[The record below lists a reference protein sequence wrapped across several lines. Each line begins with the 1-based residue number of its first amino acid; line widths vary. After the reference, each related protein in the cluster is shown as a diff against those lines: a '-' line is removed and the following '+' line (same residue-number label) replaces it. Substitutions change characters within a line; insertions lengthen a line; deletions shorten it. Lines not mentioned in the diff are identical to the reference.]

1 MMWAIYDTNKPSLMK
16 TNFFAW
22 MMIMKPVFLMFLLL
36 SLSFSSQSWAQ
47 ASPEDVVKQ
56 TQGDLLVVVG
66 AGVGG
71 AVLGLSTLSFYD
83 TPSKNISN
91 VWTGAALGIIA
102 GVIFVVVS
110 HAQKAQDDFAATKD
124 FTTTDRFAW
133 HTGYS
138 QSTNFQSPVNSNLWT
153 HSF

>member
-1 MMWAIYDTNKPSLMK
+1 MMWAIYDTNKPTLMK

-22 MMIMKPVFLMFLLL
+22 TMIMKPLLLAFLVL

-47 ASPEDVVKQ
+47 SSPEDVVKQ

-102 GVIFVVVS
+102 GVIFVAVS
-110 HAQKAQDDFAATKD
+110 HAQKAQDDFTASKD
-124 FTTTDRFAW
+124 FTTSDRFAW
-133 HTGYS
+133 HSGQS
-138 QSTNFQSPVNSNLWT
+138 QSTSFQTPINSTLWT
-153 HSF
+153 RSF

>member
-1 MMWAIYDTNKPSLMK
+1 MMWAIYDTNKPTLMK

-22 MMIMKPVFLMFLLL
+22 TMIMKSLYLVLLLL
-36 SLSFSSQSWAQ
+36 SLSFSSKSWAQ
-47 ASPEDVVKQ
+47 TSPDDVVKQ

-71 AVLGLSTLSFYD
+71 AVLGLSTLSFYE

-102 GVIFVVVS
+102 GVIFVALS
-110 HAQKAQDDFAATKD
+110 HAQKAQDDFTASKD
-124 FTTTDRFAW
+124 FTTSDRFAW
-133 HTGYS
+133 HSGQS
-138 QSTNFQSPVNSNLWT
+138 QSTSFQAPLSSNLWVK
-153 HSF
+153 SF

>member
-1 MMWAIYDTNKPSLMK
+1 MMWAIYDTKKPSLMK

-22 MMIMKPVFLMFLLL
+22 MMIMKSLFLVFLLL
-36 SLSFSSQSWAQ
+36 SLSFSSNSWAQ

-102 GVIFVVVS
+102 GVIFVAVS
-110 HAQKAQDDFAATKD
+110 HAQKAQDDFTASKD
-124 FTTTDRFAW
+124 FTTSDRFAW
-133 HTGYS
+133 HSGHS
-138 QSTNFQSPVNSNLWT
+138 QSTSFQTPINSTLWT
-153 HSF
+153 KSF